1 MRRWLARVLP
11 APLSSEQAS
20 GWCAALRRL
29 WRQGYWVRLGGPTQ
43 QEFDARIARL
53 SGIADSRR
61 RRSVF
66 RELFGLELTD
76 GYGQP
81 ELAPHAEYEVRAMS
95 APVFG
100 LAVS

>member
-1 MRRWLARVLP
+1 VRRWLARVP
-11 APLSSEQAS
+11 APLSFEQAS
-20 GWCAALRRL
+20 GWCAALGRV

-66 RELFGLELTD
+66 RELFGPELTD
-76 GYGQP
+76 EYGQP